1 MELTTVKKAKV
12 LHCVIG
18 RQCLFLQDVRGK
30 KIGVKLFVKPLQ
42 AAFMGIP
49 PATWSACF
57 RAFLTW

>member
-12 LHCVIG
+12 LHCMIG
-18 RQCLFLQDVRGK
+18 MQCLFLQDVRGK

-49 PATWSACF
+49 PATWSARF
-57 RAFLTW
+57 